1 MVKKWKKRLESLRN
15 DYEEVTQFIF
25 MVYGPFGERDFKIL
39 EYSLKDILNEKE
51 SFYIFDDV
59 NRKDAETFNIFEG
72 LSFQLFVGGK
82 LDEYTQTAITN
93 TLTEGFNYLRIKSEF
108 YGVVS

>member
-15 DYEEVTQFIF
+15 DYEDVTQFIF

-39 EYSLKDILNEKE
+39 GEKE

-93 TLTEGFNYLRIKSEF
+93 TLTEGFNYLRIKAEF

>member
-1 MVKKWKKRLESLRN
+1 MQSICPKPFEFQKITWNLHGSFSSLGSTSKSH
-15 DYEEVTQFIF
+15 DQQI
-25 MVYGPFGERDFKIL
+25 
-39 EYSLKDILNEKE
+39 NEKE

-93 TLTEGFNYLRIKSEF
+93 TLTEGFNYLRIKAEF